1 MQQFLL
7 KNVASPATR
16 MFLYWQLFTIF
27 TMETRDQCTDPR
39 TDRLWCMDTWL
50 KPWKLDFTRDQRFFS
65 VVENQW
71 FVEMLVAV
79 DFLSVVEILA
89 SQVESLKNPY
99 QHNQNHH
106 LLIRLFKSN
115 IKIIFSMSSLFHFI
129 TSWRCNGDVMITL

>member
-1 MQQFLL
+1 
-7 KNVASPATR
+7 
-16 MFLYWQLFTIF
+16 
-27 TMETRDQCTDPR
+27 METRDQCTDPR
-39 TDRLWCMDTWL
+39 TDRLWCMDPWW

-65 VVENQW
+65 VVESQL
-71 FVEMLVAV
+71 FVEMLVVV

-115 IKIIFSMSSLFHFI
+115 IKIIFSIWRHAYFI
-129 TSWRCNGDVMITL
+129 LLRHKDVMMT